1 MEILGRR
8 YDTGQRVRL
17 ECSGPRITRSTF
29 LQTGPSGPADDAE
42 WPWIAPGLLDI
53 QVNGYRGHEFASAAL
68 APEKVID
75 VLRAFEPFGVTRI
88 CPTLT
93 TESREVH
100 EHAIRAIA
108 AACEASPQ
116 WARRLPGIH
125 LEGPYITPQD
135 GARGAHPKIHCR
147 RPDWDE
153 FQRFQEVAGGR
164 IRILTMS
171 PEYDESPEFIRRVAA
186 TGVVVALGHTS
197 ATAGQI
203 HAAVD
208 AGARMST
215 HLGNGSHPTLHR
227 FRNYL
232 WPQLADDRLAASL
245 IVDGHHLSPDMV
257 KVFVRAKTP
266 ERCILVSDV
275 SGQAGQA
282 PGRYSSPF
290 CDVEILPSG
299 ALVVAGQ
306 RELFAGASLP
316 VSVGV
321 ANVTRF
327 AGVDLRTAVEMAVHH
342 PARLLGIEPGGLEPG
357 DPADL
362 VQFSLTS
369 ETGAS
374 KPVEFRT
381 WCTVVDGDLAWGNPW
396 RPN

>member
-17 ECSGPRITRSTF
+17 ECSGGRITRCTV
-29 LQTGPSGPADDAE
+29 LQTGPGGPTDDAE

-53 QVNGYRGHEFASAAL
+53 QVNGYRGQEFASAAL

-75 VLRAFEPFGVTRI
+75 ILRAFEAFGVTRI

-116 WARRLPGIH
+116 WARRMPAIH

-135 GARGAHPKIHCR
+135 GARGAHPKVHCR
-147 RPDWDE
+147 PPDWDE
-153 FQRFQEVAGGR
+153 FQRFQEAAGGR

-171 PEYDESPEFIRRVAA
+171 PEYDRSPEFIGRVAA

-197 ATAGQI
+197 ATADQI
-203 HAAVD
+203 RAAVD

-215 HLGNGSHPTLHR
+215 HLGNGSHLALHR
-227 FRNYL
+227 FHNYL
-232 WPQLADDRLAASL
+232 WPQLANDRLAASL
-245 IVDGHHLSPDMV
+245 IVDGHHLPPDIV
-257 KVFVRAKTP
+257 RVFVRAKTP

-275 SGQAGQA
+275 SGQAGQP
-282 PGRYSSPF
+282 PGRYASPF
-290 CDVEILPSG
+290 CDVEILPNG
-299 ALVVAGQ
+299 ALLVAGQ
-306 RELFAGASLP
+306 RELFAGSSQPL
-316 VSVGV
+316 SVGV

-342 PARLLGIEPGGLEPG
+342 PARLLAVEPGGLEPG

-362 VQFSLTS
+362 VQFSLTDV
-369 ETGAS
+369 ADPA

-381 WCTVVDGDLAWGNPW
+381 WCTIVDGEVAWGSLG